1 MKLNLT
7 IAPDTVKP
15 KKGWFAKPFPIHK
28 LTIDLQL
35 TEEEKAT
42 VKRLGILGRP
52 LLTQDP
58 EAMGHT
64 VEVMMGAYPDTG
76 GRPYLTLAGIVFNGF
91 NTASYMTLVDAR
103 KALETAKE
111 EMIAL
116 KALLENADN
125 PANDSFSL

>member
-1 MKLNLT
+1 MRVTIEHREVTGLT
-7 IAPDTVKP
+7 G
-15 KKGWFAKPFPIHK
+15 KKQYFVDC
-28 LTIDLQL
+28 DLQL

-58 EAMGHT
+58 EAMGYT
-64 VEVMMGAYPDTG
+64 IEDMMRAYPDTAD

-103 KALETAKE
+103 KGLETAKE

-116 KALLENADN
+116 KSILENADN